1 FTVFDI
7 SPYIV
12 ALNNGAPLLQ
22 TPPPDPTRGM
32 FTLGTSAT
40 LSTAGLLI
48 DQRPSAAMNDL
59 PLAINGGSISI
70 NSYSADLQSGGR
82 IEVSGGV
89 DVSGTGAIT
98 YGLAGSISI
107 RAGQDPLIA
116 SVLGGQ
122 LNLDATLSGFS
133 GKTGGSFSILAPL
146 IQVGGMTSNASTLLL
161 GPEFF

>member
-1 FTVFDI
+1 
-7 SPYIV
+7 
-12 ALNNGAPLLQ
+12 
-22 TPPPDPTRGM
+22 
-32 FTLGTSAT
+32 
-40 LSTAGLLI
+40 
-48 DQRPSAAMNDL
+48 
-59 PLAINGGSISI
+59 INGGSISI

-133 GKTGGSFSILAPL
+133 GKTGGSFSILPPL
-146 IQVGGMTSNASTLLL
+146 ILVVRTASHAHTPILA
-161 GPEFF
+161 PVFFHP